1 MVIICKD
8 TFPRDELFQE
18 HFETFPFPLSDFQ
31 KYAIQSIVEG
41 DHILVT
47 AHTGSGKTLPA
58 EFAIE
63 YFVAKGKKV
72 IYTSPIKALS
82 NQKFHEFT
90 KKFPHISF
98 GILTGD
104 IKFNP
109 EADVLIMTTEILRN
123 TLLQKTID
131 NQVDTNSV
139 PLQFEMDFQNELAAV
154 VFDEIHYINDMDRGK
169 VWEETIM
176 FLPNHVQMIML
187 SATID
192 KSEIFAK
199 WIEDVKTNDEYQK
212 KVYLAP
218 TNHRVVPLN
227 HYFYTT
233 VPQGIMK
240 NIKDKEFIKYINEFL
255 HKPIPVKNTTC
266 QYNKDNYDKVRKLLE
281 YCRKNNC
288 HIKPSYVLNEVTKY
302 LNSNGMLPAI
312 CFVFSRKLVEKY
324 AQTISMSLFGDDE
337 VTIPSTIKRE
347 CEQILRKLPNFKE
360 YLNLPEFEMIT
371 RLLEKGVAIHHSGI
385 MPIFREMIELL
396 FAKGYIKLLFATET
410 FAVGINM
417 PTKTVLFT
425 GFDKFNGSS
434 MRMLYPHEYTQMAGR
449 AGRRGLDT
457 IGHVIHLNNMFN
469 LPYSHDYEQMVNGNP
484 QTLQSKFSISYNLVL
499 NFLQFNNNTIDF
511 ADKSMSNG
519 EIQRMIAGVSEQI
532 MKLKSD
538 LHDKE
543 TNPTY
548 KYIMDNM
555 DTFTNY
561 LQMREDVKTC
571 KQKARKQME
580 RSMIEIESGNKLFK
594 TQLEQYKS
602 LLTMKSEIKENEEYV
617 ESLKIHFHSSFNNVV
632 QFLQNYD
639 YVKEQENSN
648 NDDNA
653 NNNKVVIQ
661 EKGGVATFI
670 QETHCLAFTDFLIKE
685 NYLKKYNSYEIAAII
700 SCFANIR
707 VKEEKKIHNVSY
719 LTVNTDLNETL
730 QSLASIYDNYGD
742 EELRCGLSQSN
753 NLEYLF
759 EFVNPILDWCEAE
772 DEKTCKNIMKT
783 CEFEYETFP
792 GEFIK
797 AILKINNM
805 VNELKN
811 VAEYMGNVEL
821 LHKLTAIP
829 DLTLKFVAT
838 NQSLYV

>member
-1 MVIICKD
+1 MVVLCTSAYTNED
-8 TFPRDELFQE
+8 PNVTH

-41 DHILVT
+41 NHILVT

-63 YFVAKGKKV
+63 HFVAQGKKV

-131 NQVDTNSV
+131 DQVDTKTV
-139 PLQFEMDFQNELAAV
+139 PMQFEMDFQNELAAV
-154 VFDEIHYINDMDRGK
+154 VFDEIHYINDLDRGK

-176 FLPNHVQMIML
+176 FLPSHIQLIML

-192 KSEIFAK
+192 KSEIFAQ
-199 WIEDVKTNDEYQK
+199 WIEDVKTTEEYQK

-227 HYFYTT
+227 HYLYTT

-255 HKPIPVKNTTC
+255 HKPIPVKNSASHFHR
-266 QYNKDNYDKVRKLLE
+266 DNYDKVRKLLE
-281 YCRKNNC
+281 YCRKNSC
-288 HIKPSYVLNEVTKY
+288 HIKPSYVLNEVTNY
-302 LNSNGMLPAI
+302 LNENGMLPAI

-324 AQTISMSLFGDDE
+324 AQTINMSLFSDDE
-337 VTIPSTIKRE
+337 ANIPSIIRRE

-360 YLNLPEFEMIT
+360 YLNMPEFEMIT

-396 FAKGYIKLLFATET
+396 FAKGYVKLLFATET

-469 LPYSHDYEQMVNGNP
+469 LPYGHDYEQMVNGNP

-499 NFLQFNNNTIDF
+499 NFIQFNNNTLEF

-519 EIQRMIAGVSEQI
+519 EIQRSIQGVRDHISH
-532 MKLKSD
+532 LKND
-538 LHDKE
+538 LNTKE

-548 KYIMDNM
+548 DYVMKNMSEFEKYI
-555 DTFTNY
+555 
-561 LQMREDVKTC
+561 QMREDVKTC
-571 KQKARKQME
+571 KQKVRKQIE
-580 RSMIEIESGNKLFK
+580 RSMSEMEASSKQFK
-594 TQLEQYKS
+594 GQLEQYNS
-602 LLTMKSEIKENEEYV
+602 LLTLKSEIRQNEEYIDT
-617 ESLKIHFHSSFNNVV
+617 LTHHFNNSFDLVV
-632 QFLQNYD
+632 KFLEHYG
-639 YVKEQENSN
+639 YVKEELC
-648 NDDNA
+648 DDDKA
-653 NNNKVVIQ
+653 NKSKVVIQ
-661 EKGGVATFI
+661 EKGGIATFI

-685 NYLKKYNSYEIAAII
+685 DYLKKYNSYEIAAIL

-707 VKEEKKIHNVSY
+707 VKEDKKIHNVSH
-719 LTVNTDLNETL
+719 LTTNTQLNETI
-730 QSLASIYDNYGD
+730 QSLSIIYDGYMD
-742 EELRCGLSQSN
+742 EELRSGLSQSN
-753 NLEYLF
+753 NMDYLF
-759 EFVNPILDWCEAE
+759 EFVNPILEWCEAE
-772 DEKTCKNIMKT
+772 DEKTCKDIMKK

-805 VNELKN
+805 VNEMKN